1 MSLDPHITTPRIA
14 LRLPRQDDL
23 AEYVRI
29 HEVSWPHF
37 APWMPHQPPGETF
50 ADMFTRQL
58 DRAIKGAAEES
69 EFRFV
74 GFAPDGRIVG
84 FFGLSQI
91 YRGAFHNA
99 YAGWSV
105 NVEFIGKGY
114 ATEAVSAML
123 DFAFAEPP
131 AGIALH
137 RVQAN
142 IIPHNLASVRVA
154 EKCGFRLEGLARR
167 YLKIAGAWQD
177 HAMYAMLAE
186 EHEPARSSAS

>member
-1 MSLDPHITTPRIA
+1 MT
-14 LRLPRQDDL
+14 LRLPRPEDL
-23 AEYVRI
+23 TEYVRV
-29 HEVSWPHF
+29 HERSWPHL
-37 APWMPHQPPGETF
+37 APWMPEQPPGETF

-69 EFRFV
+69 EFRLV

-105 NVEFIGKGY
+105 NVEFIGHGY
-114 ATEAVSAML
+114 ATEAVTAML
-123 DFAFAEPP
+123 DFAFAAPP
-131 AGIALH
+131 TGIALH

-142 IIPHNLASVRVA
+142 IIPHNAASLRVA
-154 EKCGFRLEGLARR
+154 QKCGFRFEGTAKS
-167 YLKIAGAWQD
+167 YLKIAGEWQD
-177 HAMYAMLAE
+177 HAMYAKLAE
-186 EHEPARSSAS
+186 EHTPTILKPE

>member
-29 HEVSWPHF
+29 HELSWPHF
-37 APWMPHQPPGETF
+37 APWMPQQPPGETF
-50 ADMFTRQL
+50 EDMFTRQL

-74 GFAPDGRIVG
+74 GLAPDGRIVG

-105 NVEFIGKGY
+105 NVEFVGKGY

-123 DFAFAEPP
+123 DFAFAPP
-131 AGIALH
+131 PTGIALH

-142 IIPHNLASVRVA
+142 IIPNNAASVQVA
-154 EKCGFRLEGLARR
+154 RKCGFRLEGTAKR
-167 YLKIAGAWQD
+167 YLKIAGEWQD
-177 HAMYAMLAE
+177 HAMYAKLAE
-186 EHEPARSSAS
+186 EHTPVFLKP